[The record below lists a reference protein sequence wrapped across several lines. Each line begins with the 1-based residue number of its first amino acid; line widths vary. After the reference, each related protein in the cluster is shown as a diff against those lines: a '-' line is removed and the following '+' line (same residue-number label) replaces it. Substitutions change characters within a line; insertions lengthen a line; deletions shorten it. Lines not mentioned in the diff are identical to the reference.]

1 MRYISLLLA
10 SIGAIVLYQGTAKA
24 CFCGPPN
31 FSQSIISAKTI
42 FSGKVV
48 EASPERVVFQV
59 DEVWKGQHKE
69 KFTLT
74 MNGSSC
80 DFYFK
85 VGETY
90 LVYALKDK
98 DWLSGEDRWYTHLC
112 TRTRKIA
119 EAKEDIDRLW
129 SLKLSMLKKP

>member
-10 SIGAIVLYQGTAKA
+10 SIVAVVLCQADANA
-24 CFCGPPN
+24 CFCGLPDL
-31 FSQSIISAKTI
+31 SQSIKSAKTI
-42 FSGKVV
+42 FSGKVI
-48 EASPERVVFQV
+48 EASPERVVFEIN
-59 DEVWKGQHKE
+59 EVWKGQLKE
-69 KFTLT
+69 KFTLSV
-74 MNGSSC
+74 NGSSC
-80 DFYFK
+80 DVYFN

-98 DWLSGEDRWYTHLC
+98 NWLSGEDRWHTHFC

-129 SLKLSMLKKP
+129 TLKLSKL